1 MNDGRYGMPLP
12 DESSDDDSDSDGN
25 SDGDEQVFDDS
36 TKERELVMKNLPK
49 LVLIHSEGK
58 DSQTFLNP
66 ETITLENMPLLTD
79 VTLPDKAFRW
89 RKKVTLKNIGS
100 LQSYFA
106 RFVCSSVK
114 SLASLSPSIVESI
127 IVTNSCNS
135 GDMQLD
141 LSSFVRLKQFVIG
154 DHCFISLSELR
165 MSGLLALESFICG
178 NASLIDCSQVVFESG
193 SFLSRVM
200 NRPASFDVHS

>member
-1 MNDGRYGMPLP
+1 
-12 DESSDDDSDSDGN
+12 
-25 SDGDEQVFDDS
+25 
-36 TKERELVMKNLPK
+36 
-49 LVLIHSEGK
+49 
-58 DSQTFLNP
+58 
-66 ETITLENMPLLTD
+66 MPLLTD

-89 RKKVTLKNIGS
+89 RKKVTLNSRSGSSRSHTDIGS

-200 NRPASFDVHS
+200 NRPASFDVHSIGFRLL